1 MEYIPDL
8 IPAWLLGVI
17 IIYTGIAWLLPRSQL
32 CESCK
37 TIFASGF
44 LIWGTVFGI
53 LFEFFPLD
61 LETRGFIS
69 RIMIIM
75 ICISQSIPL
84 TIFYIRRKIYAGR
97 KTNSK

>member
-1 MEYIPDL
+1 MEFFPDIIPS
-8 IPAWLLGVI
+8 WLLGIV
-17 IIYTGIAWLLPRSQL
+17 IIYTGIAWLFPKSVM

-53 LFEFFPLD
+53 LFEFVPMN

-69 RIMIIM
+69 RTMILM
-75 ICISQSIPL
+75 ICLSQSIPL
-84 TIFYIRRKIYAGR
+84 TIFHLRRVLWK
-97 KTNSK
+97 NSKST